1 MLFKFFFINVIVCL
15 IMKPENVQ
23 IGLFRGQFMS
33 LFKYLE
39 KKKSSILHV
48 HELVIVIPKYQS
60 NFKL

>member
-1 MLFKFFFINVIVCL
+1 
-15 IMKPENVQ
+15 MKPENVQ
-23 IGLFRGQFMS
+23 IGIFRGQFMS